1 MKVLWS
7 PLQVA
12 LLAFAFIVVV
22 GTVMAIAMSLSTV
35 RAPGEPFAAGTAAG
49 AVAGAVVGSFFA
61 KGLGGGNV
69 ARTLTGVGGGAG
81 GAALGQRMAC
91 K

>member
-1 MKVLWS
+1 MRK
-7 PLQVA
+7 A
-12 LLAFAFIVVV
+12 LLVAMAAAVVAA
-22 GTVMAIAMSLSTV
+22 GCSPSRMESAA
-35 RAPGEPFAAGTAAG
+35 RDGEWGCLAGTAAG

-81 GAALGQRMAC
+81 GAALGQNLAC
-91 K
+91 R

>member
-1 MKVLWS
+1 VESAAKN
-7 PLQVA
+7 
-12 LLAFAFIVVV
+12 
-22 GTVMAIAMSLSTV
+22 
-35 RAPGEPFAAGTAAG
+35 GEWGCLAGTAAG

-69 ARTLTGVGGGAG
+69 ARTLTGAGGAVGGGA
-81 GAALGQRMAC
+81 LGQKLAC

>member
-1 MKVLWS
+1 
-7 PLQVA
+7 
-12 LLAFAFIVVV
+12 
-22 GTVMAIAMSLSTV
+22 
-35 RAPGEPFAAGTAAG
+35 
-49 AVAGAVVGSFFA
+49 VVGSFFA

-81 GAALGQRMAC
+81 GAALGQRLAC